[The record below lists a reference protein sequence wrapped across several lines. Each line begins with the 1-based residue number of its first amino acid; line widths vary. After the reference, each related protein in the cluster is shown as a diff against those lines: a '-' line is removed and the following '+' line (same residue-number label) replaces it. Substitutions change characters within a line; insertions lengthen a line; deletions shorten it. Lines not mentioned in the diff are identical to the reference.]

1 MQHVS
6 WLAHEYA
13 TLQLLHT
20 AGCAFRSPWPS
31 RITRS
36 SMEYVG
42 EMTRP
47 APTLQSV
54 TLTRKEAAGLFD
66 RLMADVERML
76 ASGRVHADL
85 SAFNVLYW
93 GGDYRIIDF
102 PQTVDPAV
110 HPSAFPLF
118 ERDVTRLCQ
127 YFPRCGIAADPTAL
141 AAEVWARVGPVRTTG
156 WTAR

>member
-1 MQHVS
+1 
-6 WLAHEYA
+6 
-13 TLQLLHT
+13 
-20 AGCAFRSPWPS
+20 
-31 RITRS
+31 
-36 SMEYVG
+36 
-42 EMTRP
+42 
-47 APTLQSV
+47 
-54 TLTRKEAAGLFD
+54 
-66 RLMADVERML
+66 MADVERML

-127 YFPRCGIAADPTAL
+127 YFARCGIDANPTAL
-141 AAEVWARVGPVRTTG
+141 AAEIWARVRPS
-156 WTAR
+156 WTSRLAST